1 MVKVKSIAAGHISRE
16 MRRQSAQ
23 HEKIHLD
30 DNTVDEGNVGTYLL
44 PQHGNYFNFC
54 LSQIISPFCS
64 CFSVSNCFST
74 SRAVTRECIFICSC
88 SALHER

>member
-30 DNTVDEGNVGTYLL
+30 DSKVNEGDVG
-44 PQHGNYFNFC
+44 
-54 LSQIISPFCS
+54 
-64 CFSVSNCFST
+64 
-74 SRAVTRECIFICSC
+74 A
-88 SALHER
+88 